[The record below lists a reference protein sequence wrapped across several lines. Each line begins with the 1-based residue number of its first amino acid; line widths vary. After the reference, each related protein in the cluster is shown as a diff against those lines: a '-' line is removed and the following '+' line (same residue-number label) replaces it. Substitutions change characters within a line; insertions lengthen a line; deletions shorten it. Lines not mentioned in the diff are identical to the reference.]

1 MSNGAVP
8 EPEGSWTPGVP
19 HGGQPAGARHGAA
32 ALPLE
37 PPTPTAQARP
47 APAPSGL
54 GSSLA
59 SHSQDHPIH
68 GAREVGGWSLGPPP
82 PDTPRAWEQEGSA
95 GSPIRPGVHG
105 GATP

>member
-19 HGGQPAGARHGAA
+19 HGGQPAGAWHGAA

-47 APAPSGL
+47 APAPSG
-54 GSSLA
+54 
-59 SHSQDHPIH
+59 
-68 GAREVGGWSLGPPP
+68 
-82 PDTPRAWEQEGSA
+82 
-95 GSPIRPGVHG
+95 PGVQPARWLPTARTALDTGPGRWAEG
-105 GATP
+105 GVLGAPSA